1 MKVLTYEQAQLLIGE
16 IKKAINNAVK
26 KVDDKVADIQQRVD
40 ALENN
45 VNEAV
50 SESEMESLIDELASG
65 DGNEPESGDGN
76 EPEPGEAAE

>member
-65 DGNEPESGDGN
+65 DGNEPE
-76 EPEPGEAAE
+76 PGEAAE